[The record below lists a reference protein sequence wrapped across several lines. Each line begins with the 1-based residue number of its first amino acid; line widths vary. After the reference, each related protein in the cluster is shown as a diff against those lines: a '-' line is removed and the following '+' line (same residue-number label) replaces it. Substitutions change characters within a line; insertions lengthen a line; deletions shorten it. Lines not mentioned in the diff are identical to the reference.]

1 MNEIISLSH
10 AKVTLDERGVACLT
24 IHTENHLNILGS
36 PVVADL
42 HQALAQL
49 ATMKEIRV
57 LILRG
62 QGDKAFVAG
71 ANIKEM
77 ANLDRQRAEAFIS
90 RLCDLCEAVRHFP
103 APVIARIP
111 GWCLGAGLELAMAC
125 DLRIAADGTQFG
137 MPEVKVGIPSVIHAT
152 LLPRLISPTHASW
165 MLLGGELIDSEQA
178 LSWGLVNES
187 VPLDQLDTRMDT
199 LVRQFVA
206 LAPEAVKQ
214 QKRLMRRWEKLPLT
228 DAINDTIGEFGAAFE
243 TGEPAHYMGQWVK
256 DNQKEKK

>member
-1 MNEIISLSH
+1 
-10 AKVTLDERGVACLT
+10 
-24 IHTENHLNILGS
+24 
-36 PVVADL
+36 
-42 HQALAQL
+42 
-49 ATMKEIRV
+49 
-57 LILRG
+57 
-62 QGDKAFVAG
+62 
-71 ANIKEM
+71 
-77 ANLDRQRAEAFIS
+77 
-90 RLCDLCEAVRHFP
+90 
-103 APVIARIP
+103 
-111 GWCLGAGLELAMAC
+111 MAC

-152 LLPRLISPTHASW
+152 LLPRLISPTHDCW

>member
-1 MNEIISLSH
+1 MSEIIRLTH
-10 AKVTLDERGVACLT
+10 AQATLDDRGAACLT
-24 IHTENHLNILGS
+24 IQTENHLNILGS

-42 HQALAQL
+42 KEALAQL
-49 ATMKEIRV
+49 AQRNDIRI

-77 ANLDRQRAEAFIS
+77 ANLDRQGAQAFIS
-90 RLCDLCEAVRHFP
+90 GLRDLCEAVRHFP
-103 APVIARIP
+103 APVVARIP

-125 DLRIAADGTQFG
+125 DLRIAADGTTFG

-165 MLLGGELIDSEQA
+165 MLLSGELVSSDQA
-178 LSWGLVNES
+178 LSWGLINES
-187 VPLDQLDTRMDT
+187 VPIDT
-199 LVRQFVA
+199 LDSRLEAITTQFIA

-243 TGEPAHYMGQWVK
+243 TGEPAHYMGQWVA
-256 DNQKEKK
+256 QSKK